1 MVNAVGL
8 LPAHNEVHIPFAFNC
23 YKKSATAAG
32 STLCKD
38 FRQTF
43 SQVVDVYFVGIWDTV
58 NSTGFFPRV
67 LPGTDENPQCRY
79 FRHALALDERR
90 VKFWPTAIQAPVT
103 LVDKSKVAYVK
114 QVWFPGNHC
123 GERCV
128 CYFLV
133 FGAHAIILPDV
144 GGGNRPNREGVSISN
159 VALRWMVKQCFE
171 CKTDIMFVAQ
181 KPLESNKAIW
191 DKVKQR
197 AVYINNY
204 MDRKDNKRVRMPKN
218 EWPND
223 LWTIVD
229 EQDHNLELYEWPR
242 VRMAV
247 DQQTGSTCLLA
258 DVDSAEID
266 KQDIHYSLRFVGFF
280 LGITSIHSDMVL
292 QPRYSLLSQMD
303 FDGVSSVSCSEAS
316 SIHSQRSRN
325 VEWKSIDA

>member
-8 LPAHNEVHIPFAFNC
+8 LPAHNEEHIPFAFTC
-23 YKKSATAAG
+23 YKKSATKEG
-32 STLCKD
+32 SSMCKD

-43 SQVVDVYFVGIWDTV
+43 SQMVDVYFVGIWDTV
-58 NSTGFFPRV
+58 NSTGVFPRV

-90 VKFWPTAIQAPVT
+90 VKFWPTVIQAPVQKK
-103 LVDKSKVAYVK
+103 DKYKVK

-133 FGAHAIILPDV
+133 FGAHAILPDV
-144 GGGNRPNREGVSISN
+144 GGGNRPNREGISISN
-159 VALRWMVKQCFE
+159 VPLRWMVKQCFE

-181 KPLESNKAIW
+181 KPLESNSEIW

-197 AVYINNY
+197 AVDINNY
-204 MDRKDNKRVRMPKN
+204 MDRKDNKRVKMPKN

-223 LWTIVD
+223 LRKAVGA
-229 EQDHNLELYEWPR
+229 QAHSLELHEWPR
-242 VRMAV
+242 VRMDV
-247 DQQTGSTCLLA
+247 DQHTGLTRLLA
-258 DVDSAEID
+258 DNYSTDID
-266 KQDIHYSLRFVGFF
+266 THDIHYSLRFVFFF
-280 LGITSIHSDMVL
+280 LGITQIHSDMVL

-303 FDGVSSVSCSEAS
+303 FDGVSSVSCPEAS
-316 SIHSQRSRN
+316 SIHP
-325 VEWKSIDA
+325 